1 MKEIQISDSD
11 RREETDIEEPERN
24 SMVKVSAQSS
34 FSDSGLGGYN
44 SDSED
49 IGRGKT
55 KNDVFQEM
63 SSFKHV
69 LVFVYFFRKCF

>member
-1 MKEIQISDSD
+1 MSDSD
-11 RREETDIEEPERN
+11 RKEETDIEEPER
-24 SMVKVSAQSS
+24 SSVVKVSAQSS

-63 SSFKHV
+63 SSSFEHV
-69 LVFVYFFRKCF
+69 LVFVDFSKKCF

>member
-1 MKEIQISDSD
+1 MTDSEK
-11 RREETDIEEPERN
+11 REETDIEER
-24 SMVKVSAQSS
+24 SSVVKVSAQSS

-55 KNDVFQEM
+55 KN
-63 SSFKHV
+63 
-69 LVFVYFFRKCF
+69 

>member
-1 MKEIQISDSD
+1 MSDSD
-11 RREETDIEEPERN
+11 RKEETDIEEPERN
-24 SMVKVSAQSS
+24 SVVKVSAQSS

-63 SSFKHV
+63 SSSFEHV
-69 LVFVYFFRKCF
+69 LVFVDFSKKCF

>member
-1 MKEIQISDSD
+1 MSDSD
-11 RREETDIEEPERN
+11 RKEETDIEEPERN

-49 IGRGKT
+49 IGRGKSE
-55 KNDVFQEM
+55 NDVF
-63 SSFKHV
+63 
-69 LVFVYFFRKCF
+69 

>member
-1 MKEIQISDSD
+1 MNDTDK
-11 RREETDIEEPERN
+11 REETDIEERT
-24 SMVKVSAQSS
+24 SVVKVSAQSS

-55 KNDVFQEM
+55 DQEL
-63 SSFKHV
+63 SISGHGIIV
-69 LVFVYFFRKCF
+69 SA